1 MSWYNGVLQDL
12 VFLQRGFDITKAEQ
26 QPGMI
31 PVISS
36 SGVNSF
42 HSEPKVKGPGIIVGR
57 KGTVG
62 SVHFSETD
70 FWPHDTTLWS
80 KDLKGNNPKF
90 IYYFLQT
97 LQLSRYDTGNS
108 NPTLN
113 RNHIHN
119 LPIRKPDRATQD
131 RIADILS
138 AYDDLIG
145 NNRRRIKLLEEAARQ
160 LYREWFVRLRFPGH
174 EHTKI
179 VDGVP
184 EGWGRRILGELCE
197 RITDGSHWSP
207 KEVDEGM
214 PMASVKDMQEWDF
227 DVDTCRQ
234 ISDEDYRQLISNDCR
249 PRLGDILVAK
259 DGANLNKHTFLIVE
273 ERELVI
279 LSSIA
284 ILRPLQ
290 LVNSEFLTATL
301 KSDVVSQALKNKVS
315 GAAIPRIVLKDFRNL
330 QLLVPPRPLQDGWE
344 QSCGASMQLCRKLT
358 KINNQLAKA
367 RNLLLPRLMD
377 GRIAV

>member
-1 MSWYNGVLQDL
+1 LAKVEVDVPSLTI
-12 VFLQRGFDITKAEQ
+12 QR
-26 QPGMI
+26 
-31 PVISS
+31 
-36 SGVNSF
+36 
-42 HSEPKVKGPGIIVGR
+42 
-57 KGTVG
+57 
-62 SVHFSETD
+62 
-70 FWPHDTTLWS
+70 
-80 KDLKGNNPKF
+80 
-90 IYYFLQT
+90 
-97 LQLSRYDTGNS
+97 
-108 NPTLN
+108 
-113 RNHIHN
+113 
-119 LPIRKPDRATQD
+119 
-131 RIADILS
+131 RIAEVLS
-138 AYDDLIG
+138 AYDDLIE

-184 EGWGRRILGELCE
+184 EGWSRSILGELCE

-207 KEVDEGM
+207 KGIDEGM

-234 ISDEDYRQLISNDCR
+234 ISDEDYRQLVSNDCR

-259 DGANLNKHTFLIVE
+259 DGANLNKHTFLIIE

-284 ILRPLQ
+284 ILRPFQ

-301 KSDVVSQALKNKVS
+301 KSDCVSQALKNKVS

-330 QLLVPPRPLQDGWE
+330 QLLVPPRPLQDAWE
-344 QSCGASMQLCRKLT
+344 QACGASMQLCRKLT
-358 KINNQLAKA
+358 KINKQLAKA
-367 RNLLLPRLMD
+367 RDRLLPRLMD